1 MPDREAAWL
10 VEIESAIVSIDTFT
24 AGLEKQVFL
33 ADERTCAATAM
44 FLVVMGEAA
53 RRLPA
58 LVKAEAPEIP
68 WALIV
73 SLRNRIVHG
82 YASIDHEI
90 CWSIVQDHLPVLLA
104 ATRRMLATRG
114 E

>member
-10 VEIESAIVSIDTFT
+10 VEIESAIVSIESFT
-24 AGLEKQVFL
+24 AGFEKQNFL

-44 FLVVMGEAA
+44 FLVVIGEAA
-53 RRLPA
+53 RRLPPA
-58 LVKAEAPEIP
+58 ARAEAPEIP
-68 WALIV
+68 WPLIV

-90 CWSIVQDHLPVLLA
+90 CWSIVQDYLPVLSVA
-104 ATRRMLATRG
+104 ARRMLAARG